1 MPQYATP
8 LYSFSW
14 SVDSHKT
21 NSSWVNPDGT
31 AIWHPLLAKAR
42 GFLLWL
48 AKYCGYHFAILPKF
62 VPRFGLLPHYTTSR
76 LTFILV
82 CLLFIVVTIINSWC
96 PVMVTLHRI
105 SLIRGVFY
113 YWINRTLF
121 VLVYHSFLTSFL
133 RKAIIFALTEPYD
146 VCRIIW

>member
-1 MPQYATP
+1 MVRRGGIEPPTQTP
-8 LYSFSW
+8 KVCMLPLHYPLK
-14 SVDSHKT
+14 DSK
-21 NSSWVNPDGT
+21 ND
-31 AIWHPLLAKAR
+31 WHPLLAKAR
-42 GFLLWL
+42 RFLLWL

-105 SLIRGVFY
+105 SLIRGVLY